1 MNKLAK
7 KGLLLGGIGF
17 VIGLLIGLGV
27 WLASSGGHPVLSEIS
42 PFELI
47 VGGIYGM
54 LAMGGSVSYDVEH
67 WSILRC
73 TLTHL
78 VPTFLGFYV
87 MGFVHGWLIPGSALF
102 WIMTVCW
109 LVAYLIIWLS
119 QYLIWRKKIK
129 ALNEELKKMKKR

>member
-17 VIGLLIGLGV
+17 VIGTFIGV
-27 WLASSGGHPVLSEIS
+27 SIWLATSGGHPVLSEIS

-54 LAMGGSVSYDVEH
+54 LAMGGSISYDVEH

-78 VPTFLGFYV
+78 VPTLLGFYV
-87 MGFVHGWLIPGSALF
+87 MGFVQGWLMPGSTLF

-109 LVAYLIIWLS
+109 LTAYLIIWLS
-119 QYLIWRKKIK
+119 QCLIYRKKIR
-129 ALNEELKKMKKR
+129 ALNADLEKMKKR